1 MAFLSPTN
9 LDDVFMSDLKEKNQ
23 KMSDSTEPSHIPAG
37 YKPTLSEY
45 MYYAKIKRD
54 AERGGYSGNG

>member
-1 MAFLSPTN
+1 MAFVSPTN
-9 LDDVFMSDLKEKNQ
+9 LGDEIVSDFKE
-23 KMSDSTEPSHIPAG
+23 KMSDSIEPSHMPPG

-45 MYYAKIKRD
+45 MYYAKIKRN